1 MHVEKS
7 ASPNLDLYL
16 PASYHAGGSS
26 KSPTNHKQEKRMK
39 RIATLSAMAIMT
51 AFAGASMAE
60 TVPMLQE
67 GTKELTLQGDLD
79 FDSGIGTTIDVDL
92 GLGFFIRDGIE
103 VGGRLG
109 LNDNDYET
117 NYRFGLFTEYNLASD
132 SSLVPFVGAELG
144 WFVYDPDV
152 GAGDSEN
159 SFTASA
165 SAGAKYFIASNIAIS
180 LAYTFIWSD
189 EELFTEDPGLSP
201 KYSDTDH
208 HVRLGMR
215 FYF

>member
-7 ASPNLDLYL
+7 ASPNLDLCL
-16 PASYHAGGSS
+16 PASYHAVGSS

-67 GTKELTLQGDLD
+67 GTKELVLQGDLD

-109 LNDNDYET
+109 LEDDDYET
-117 NYRFGLFTEYNLASD
+117 NYRFGLFAEYNIESD
-132 SSLVPFVGAELG
+132 SALVPFVGAELG
-144 WFVYDPDV
+144 WYVYDPDTGV
-152 GAGDSEN
+152 GDSEN

-180 LAYTFIWSD
+180 LAYQ
-189 EELFTEDPGLSP
+189 FTWANEDVFLEDNQPE
-201 KYSDTDH
+201 DTDH
-208 HVRLGMR
+208 RLRLGMR